1 VYTVWLNLVNDRNPY
16 NYSKHARW
24 QKRERSITD
33 EEVIMCVSEY
43 ETRHTDKKGNP
54 VYRARLATGRGIK
67 VVVDKDDS
75 TFVITVADY

>member
-1 VYTVWLNLVNDRNPY
+1 
-16 NYSKHARW
+16 
-24 QKRERSITD
+24 
-33 EEVIMCVSEY
+33 MCVSEY